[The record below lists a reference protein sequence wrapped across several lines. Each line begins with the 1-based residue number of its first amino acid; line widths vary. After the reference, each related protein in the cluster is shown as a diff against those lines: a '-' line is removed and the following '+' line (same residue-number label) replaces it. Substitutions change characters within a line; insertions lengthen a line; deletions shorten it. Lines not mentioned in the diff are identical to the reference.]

1 MKHLA
6 IALTVLIGM
15 TSACQAQD
23 AAPDA
28 APGPKSET
36 ASPAAETVPVAEQ
49 KEAASPDSPAA
60 EHPEARLYDA
70 SIDARQA
77 LEAALVRGR
86 INNTLVLVALGAN
99 WCHDS
104 RAFAGWMETD
114 RFKALVAEKYELIYV
129 NVGMP
134 QSQDGHNLDI
144 AARFG
149 VKVEGTPT
157 LLLLTPD
164 GEILNHDTAT
174 SWRNAASRSEDEI
187 YDELALMAT
196 TEIARD

>member
-6 IALTVLIGM
+6 IALAMLVGM

-23 AAPDA
+23 AAP
-28 APGPKSET
+28 PPVSET
-36 ASPAAETVPVAEQ
+36 ASPPAEPAPVAEQ
-49 KEAASPDSPAA
+49 KEAVSPDSAA
-60 EHPEARLYDA
+60 AHPEARLYDA

-77 LEAALVRGR
+77 LEAAFVRAR
-86 INNTLVLVALGAN
+86 INNRLVLVAMGAN

-104 RAFAGWMETD
+104 RAFAGRMETE

-129 NVGMP
+129 NVGRP
-134 QSQDGHNLDI
+134 QSQDGHNLNI
-144 AARFG
+144 ATRFG
-149 VKVEGTPT
+149 VEVEGTPT
-157 LLLLTPD
+157 VLLLSAD
-164 GEILNHDTAT
+164 GDLLNKGSTGI
-174 SWRNAASRSEDEI
+174 WRNTASWSEDEI

>member
-1 MKHLA
+1 MKHLS
-6 IALTVLIGM
+6 IALSMLIGM
-15 TSACQAQD
+15 TTACQAQD
-23 AAPDA
+23 AAPT
-28 APGPKSET
+28 PESET
-36 ASPAAETVPVAEQ
+36 AAPPAQALPVAEQ
-49 KEAASPDSPAA
+49 KEAASPDSAVA

-77 LEAALVRGR
+77 LEAALVRAR
-86 INNTLVLVALGAN
+86 INNTLVLVVMGAN

-104 RAFAGWMETD
+104 RAFAGWMETE
-114 RFKALVAEKYELIYV
+114 RFKKLVAEKYELIYV
-129 NVGMP
+129 NVGRP
-134 QSQDGHNLDI
+134 QSDDGHNLDI

-157 LLLLTPD
+157 VLLLTPD

-174 SWRNAASRSEDEI
+174 SWRNTASRSEDEI
-187 YDELALMAT
+187 YEELALMAT

>member
-1 MKHLA
+1 MKHLS
-6 IALTVLIGM
+6 IALSILIGM
-15 TSACQAQD
+15 TTACQAQD
-23 AAPDA
+23 AAQIA
-28 APGPKSET
+28 APGPDSET
-36 ASPAAETVPVAEQ
+36 APPPEETVPVAEQ
-49 KEAASPDSPAA
+49 TEAESPDSAA
-60 EHPEARLYDA
+60 TDHPEPRLYDA
-70 SIDARQA
+70 SINARQT
-77 LEAALVRGR
+77 LEAALVRAR
-86 INNTLVLVALGAN
+86 INNTLVLVAMGAN

-114 RFKALVAEKYELIYV
+114 RFKTLVAEKYELIYI

-144 AARFG
+144 GARFG
-149 VKVEGTPT
+149 VTVEGTPT

-164 GEILNHDTAT
+164 GEILNHDSAT